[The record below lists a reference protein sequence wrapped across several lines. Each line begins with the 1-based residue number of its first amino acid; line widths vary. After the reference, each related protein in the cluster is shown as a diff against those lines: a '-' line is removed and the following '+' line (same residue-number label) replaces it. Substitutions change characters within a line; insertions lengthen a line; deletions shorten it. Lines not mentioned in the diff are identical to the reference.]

1 MLGTIINALAVI
13 SGSSLGLLMRRSI
26 GEDLKGKLL
35 SVIGLFTLY
44 LGADMMLRA
53 DKPLGL
59 IIGLLLGTYIGH
71 IMKLDERLER
81 LSNIREKSA
90 DGLLVPFLTF
100 CIGPMTVI
108 GSLRDGMGD
117 PSIILAKSVMDGF
130 SSIAFASAFGFSV
143 LLSAI
148 PLLLFQGSLSLLGR
162 FIGNSL
168 PLSALGEMTAAGGII
183 LLGLS
188 LRILGI
194 RRINVAD
201 MLPSLLIAPLI
212 SQFL

>member
-1 MLGTIINALAVI
+1 
-13 SGSSLGLLMRRSI
+13 
-26 GEDLKGKLL
+26 
-35 SVIGLFTLY
+35 
-44 LGADMMLRA
+44 
-53 DKPLGL
+53 
-59 IIGLLLGTYIGH
+59 
-71 IMKLDERLER
+71 
-81 LSNIREKSA
+81 
-90 DGLLVPFLTF
+90 
-100 CIGPMTVI
+100 MTVI

-183 LLGLS
+183 LLGLA

-194 RRINVAD
+194 KRMNVAD

>member
-1 MLGTIINALAVI
+1 
-13 SGSSLGLLMRRSI
+13 
-26 GEDLKGKLL
+26 
-35 SVIGLFTLY
+35 
-44 LGADMMLRA
+44 MMLRA

-183 LLGLS
+183 LLGLA

-194 RRINVAD
+194 RRMNVAD

>member
-1 MLGTIINALAVI
+1 MLGTIINALAVL
-13 SGSSLGLLMRRSI
+13 SGSSIGLLMRRSV
-26 GEDLKGKLL
+26 GDDLKGKLL

-44 LGADMMLRA
+44 LGVDMMLRA
-53 DKPLGL
+53 ERPLSL
-59 IIGLLLGTYIGH
+59 IIGLLSGTYIGH
-71 IMKLDERLER
+71 MMKLDERIER
-81 LSNIREKSA
+81 ISNIRNKSA
-90 DGLLVPFLTF
+90 EGLLVPFLTF

-143 LLSAI
+143 MLSAI

-162 FIGNSL
+162 FIGDSL
-168 PLSALGEMTAAGGII
+168 PLSALEEMTAAGGII
-183 LLGLS
+183 LLGLA

-194 RRINVAD
+194 KRINVAD
-201 MLPSLLIAPLI
+201 MLPSLIITPLI

>member
-35 SVIGLFTLY
+35 SVIGLFILY

-168 PLSALGEMTAAGGII
+168 PLSALEEMTAAGGII
-183 LLGLS
+183 LLGLA

-194 RRINVAD
+194 KRINVAD